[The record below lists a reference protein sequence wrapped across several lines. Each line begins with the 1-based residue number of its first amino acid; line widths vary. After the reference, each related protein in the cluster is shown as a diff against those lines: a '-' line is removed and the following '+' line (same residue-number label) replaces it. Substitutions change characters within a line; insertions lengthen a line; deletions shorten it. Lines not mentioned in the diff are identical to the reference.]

1 MRNSLTSKELP
12 SPFRN
17 IDAVNTLVRAA
28 VLTNYFEVAQH
39 LGLNPH
45 TLLRK
50 VGLSRAILSNPD
62 QRISSDAAVTL
73 LEESARECGCMTFGL
88 LMAESRQLSDFGVVS
103 LLLTHQ
109 QTLRDVLRT
118 TIQYRHLLN
127 ESLAMYIEDA
137 GNKVIIRE
145 ELVTDFPAASRQAIE
160 LALGVLYRMCGAL
173 LGAHWHPYSV
183 NFTHEAPQDLHLY
196 RRIFSC
202 PLEFGSEFNGIV
214 CDAADLDYPN
224 PTADP
229 AMARYAQRFVETLP
243 GANEHSIV
251 LEVRKAIYLLLP
263 MGRATI
269 EQIAQ
274 GLGLNVRSMQRQLKD
289 AGEVFSDLVTGVQ
302 RDLVIRYMENPNHSL
317 SHIAELLGFG
327 MPSSFT
333 RWFTTQYG
341 VTPAL
346 WRKTRMKK

>member
-45 TLLRK
+45 ALLRK

-73 LEESARECGCMTFGL
+73 LEASARECGCMTFGL

-109 QTLRDVLRT
+109 RTLRDILLT

-145 ELVTDFPAASRQAIE
+145 EIVTDFPVISRQAIE
-160 LALGVLYRMCGAL
+160 
-173 LGAHWHPYSV
+173 
-183 NFTHEAPQDLHLY
+183 
-196 RRIFSC
+196 
-202 PLEFGSEFNGIV
+202 
-214 CDAADLDYPN
+214 
-224 PTADP
+224 
-229 AMARYAQRFVETLP
+229 
-243 GANEHSIV
+243 
-251 LEVRKAIYLLLP
+251 
-263 MGRATI
+263 
-269 EQIAQ
+269 
-274 GLGLNVRSMQRQLKD
+274 
-289 AGEVFSDLVTGVQ
+289 
-302 RDLVIRYMENPNHSL
+302 
-317 SHIAELLGFG
+317 
-327 MPSSFT
+327 
-333 RWFTTQYG
+333 
-341 VTPAL
+341 
-346 WRKTRMKK
+346 